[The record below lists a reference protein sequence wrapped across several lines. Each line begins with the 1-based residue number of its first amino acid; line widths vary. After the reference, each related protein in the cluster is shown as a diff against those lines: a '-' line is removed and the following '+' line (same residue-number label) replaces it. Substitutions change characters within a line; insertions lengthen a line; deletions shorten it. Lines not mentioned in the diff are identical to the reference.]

1 MQVFS
6 GLSTPQCRSA
16 IDHRAAATL
25 SSHLCSPFW
34 DKRVNRLDCACCL
47 SIIVHSI
54 AALYFNSPT
63 FNDSGEPAQVHGW
76 GRSVPTGADV
86 RG

>member
-1 MQVFS
+1 M
-6 GLSTPQCRSA
+6 SA
-16 IDHRAAATL
+16 TVRIDHRAAATL

-63 FNDSGEPAQVHGW
+63 FNDSGEPAQVHY
-76 GRSVPTGADV
+76 
-86 RG
+86 

>member
-1 MQVFS
+1 M
-6 GLSTPQCRSA
+6 PQCDRIS
-16 IDHRAAATL
+16 RAAATL
-25 SSHLCSPFW
+25 SSPLCSPFW
-34 DKRVNRLDCACCL
+34 DKRVNRLDCACCI